1 MKRIFLLLLSVM
13 LLVALPACGEKDLE
27 ITVEDATTVLKDLV
41 PRSHELN
48 MIFFGEG
55 LPVENPPETEPTS
68 VTYQPVTAD
77 CGYTS
82 IAQIMKKAEQVY
94 SARYLDGVYVAAFI
108 GVSAE
113 SDDGMVDTTVS
124 PRYQE
129 IGGKLQADIAAPVKN
144 IRGKLEVVSATV
156 EGATPTYVTTKATC
170 LDEDGNTVIL
180 TVLLTLQNGVWLLD
194 SPTY

>member
-1 MKRIFLLLLSVM
+1 M
-13 LLVALPACGEKDLE
+13 
-27 ITVEDATTVLKDLV
+27 
-41 PRSHELN
+41 
-48 MIFFGEG
+48 
-55 LPVENPPETEPTS
+55 ENPPETKPTS
-68 VTYQPVTAD
+68 VTYQPVAAD

-82 IAQIMKKAEQVY
+82 ISQIMKKAEQVY

-108 GVSAE
+108 GVAAE

-170 LDEDGNTVIL
+170 LDEDGNTVVL
-180 TVLLTLQNGVWLLD
+180 TVLLTLENGVWLLD

>member
-1 MKRIFLLLLSVM
+1 MKRILLLLLSVM
-13 LLVALPACGEKDLE
+13 LLIALTACGEKDLE
-27 ITVEDATTVLKDLV
+27 ITVEDATAVLKDLV
-41 PRSHELN
+41 PRSYELN
-48 MIFFGEG
+48 VIFFGEG
-55 LPVENPPETEPTS
+55 LPVENPPETKPTS

-82 IAQIMKKAEQVY
+82 ISQIMKKAEQVY
-94 SARYLDGVYVAAFI
+94 STRYLDGVYVAAFI

-156 EGATPTYVTTKATC
+156 EGATPTYVTTKVTC
-170 LDEDGNTVIL
+170 LDEDGNTVVL
-180 TVLLTLQNGVWLLD
+180 TVLLTLENGVWLLD

>member
-1 MKRIFLLLLSVM
+1 MKRILILLLLPILVMTSVSC
-13 LLVALPACGEKDLE
+13 AEKNLE
-27 ITVEDATTVLKDLV
+27 ITVEEATEVLKELV

-48 MIFFGEG
+48 VIFFGEG
-55 LPVENPPETEPTS
+55 LPVENPPDTKPTS
-68 VTYQPVTAD
+68 VTYQPVAAD

-82 IAQIMKKAEQVY
+82 ISQIMEKAEQVY

-108 GVSAE
+108 GVAAE
-113 SDDGMVDTTVS
+113 SDDGMLDTTVS

-129 IGGKLQADIAAPVKN
+129 IGGKLQADTAAQVKN
-144 IRGKLEVVSATV
+144 IRGRLEVVSATV

-170 LDEDGNTVIL
+170 RDEDGNTVTL
-180 TVLLTLQNGVWLLD
+180 TVLLTWENGVWLLD

>member
-1 MKRIFLLLLSVM
+1 MKRILLLLLSVM
-13 LLVALPACGEKDLE
+13 LLIALTACGEKDLE
-27 ITVEDATTVLKDLV
+27 ITVEDATAVLKDLV
-41 PRSHELN
+41 PRSYELN
-48 MIFFGEG
+48 VIFFGEG
-55 LPVENPPETEPTS
+55 LPVENPPETKPTS

-82 IAQIMKKAEQVY
+82 ISQIMKNAEQVY
-94 SARYLDGVYVAAFI
+94 STRYLDGVYVAAFI

-129 IGGKLQADIAAPVKN
+129 IGGKLQADIAAPLKN

-170 LDEDGNTVIL
+170 LDEDGNTVVL
-180 TVLLTLQNGVWLLD
+180 TVLLTLENGVWLLD